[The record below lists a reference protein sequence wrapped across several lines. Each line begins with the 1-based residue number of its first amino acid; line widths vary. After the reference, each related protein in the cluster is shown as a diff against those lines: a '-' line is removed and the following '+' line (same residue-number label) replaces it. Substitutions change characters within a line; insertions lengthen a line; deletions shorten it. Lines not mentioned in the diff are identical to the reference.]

1 MPAPIRPIGGCRPPE
16 IKVRNPGNP
25 FSTLQDYINIQD
37 QNDAYRACLETETMK
52 SATGLGGRIFNPLL
66 GFFKSAILQALTKVF
81 IEGLVQ
87 RIKDFMKQ
95 IKDSQ
100 ELAKGAAN

>member
-1 MPAPIRPIGGCRPPE
+1 MPVPIRPIGACRPPE
-16 IKVRNPGNP
+16 IRLRNPANP
-25 FSTLQDYINIQD
+25 FSTLQDYIEIQD
-37 QNDAYRACLETETMK
+37 QNNAYQACLEAETMK
-52 SATGLGGRIFNPLL
+52 SATGLGGRIINPLL
-66 GFFKSAILQALTKVF
+66 GFFKSAILQAMTKVF